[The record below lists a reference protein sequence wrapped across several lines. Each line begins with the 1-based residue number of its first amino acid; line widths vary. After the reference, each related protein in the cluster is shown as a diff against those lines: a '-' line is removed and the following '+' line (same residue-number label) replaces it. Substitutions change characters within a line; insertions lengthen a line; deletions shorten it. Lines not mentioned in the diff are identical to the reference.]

1 MRGKLFPLVVTVELC
16 YENPIIW
23 SAGVRWYLSLIYA
36 ELSVNPFL
44 PQGIPM
50 EKQFESWRSLSPLR
64 SWSRANWQRH
74 PETHRLTLQLSA
86 DARKIVETVYEAG
99 VLLNPT
105 ANQVV
110 TVDEGPEPGVI
121 VFTINGDGGIT
132 PQGSLTVSQS
142 AVTLGVAAGPLG
154 DSWEAATA

>member
-1 MRGKLFPLVVTVELC
+1 
-16 YENPIIW
+16 
-23 SAGVRWYLSLIYA
+23 
-36 ELSVNPFL
+36 
-44 PQGIPM
+44 
-50 EKQFESWRSLSPLR
+50 
-64 SWSRANWQRH
+64 
-74 PETHRLTLQLSA
+74 
-86 DARKIVETVYEAG
+86 VETVYEAG